1 MWFLTEDGLYEVLM
15 QSRKPIAKEFKKKV
29 KEILKTIRQ
38 HGTYLTPETIEK
50 FVMNPDFLI
59 GIGNAL
65 KEEQSKRQAAEKIIE
80 LQAPQVKL
88 AEKLF
93 DCTGSKSMA
102 EVAKLYNTR
111 MSERKQIGRN
121 TLLEMARDSGIMMK
135 NPKERNQPKQQY
147 IDAGYFQL
155 KTYPVQKGS
164 VTELCSSTRVTPK
177 GVDWLWKFLI
187 KNEYIKVE

>member
-38 HGTYLTPETIEK
+38 HGAYLTPETIEK